1 MLLELSLRPVISL
14 LLVSAL
20 AIAGC
25 DKQSPQT
32 EQANAVAAANVSM
45 PVPEAEQG
53 VLDESHKGE
62 AIPAVQV
69 IDPSGTKVALAS
81 LTGKPLLLNL
91 WATWCAPC
99 IKEMPT
105 LDALAER
112 ESGRIRVLAVSQD
125 LEGAKKVAPFFAERK
140 FKALEPWL
148 DPDVALS
155 TGFGA
160 NLPTTILYDSR
171 GKEVWRYSGALDWT
185 GERAKAL
192 LARAG

>member
-1 MLLELSLRPVISL
+1 MLLELSLRPAIVL

-20 AIAGC
+20 LVAGC

-32 EQANAVAAANVSM
+32 EQANAVAPANTSDAGLAS
-45 PVPEAEQG
+45 EAG

-69 IDPSGTKVALAS
+69 IDPTGKKVALAS

-99 IKEMPT
+99 VKEMPT
-105 LDALAER
+105 LDALAAR
-112 ESGRIRVLAVSQD
+112 EGDKLRILTVSQD
-125 LEGAKKVAPFFAERK
+125 LDGDAKVKPFFAAHG
-140 FKALEPWL
+140 FKQLQPWL

-160 NLPTTILYDSR
+160 NLPTTILYDSA
-171 GKEVWRYSGALDWT
+171 GKEVWRFSGALDWT
-185 GERAKAL
+185 GDRARGLIAKA
-192 LARAG
+192 G